1 MNRTIDKPLSAGFGL
16 IELLVAMA
24 IGLLLMGATLTL
36 YLDLTRSN
44 QDMARIN
51 QQIESGSIAIQ
62 LLREDLQHAGFW
74 NGYVPDFDD
83 FTYTAVP
90 TDYPAAEPDPCEA
103 FATWNAADK
112 ANRLGMVVQLF
123 DDVPSGCTAQLPD
136 KVPNSD
142 VLVVRYA
149 QNCVAGSANCG
160 ALTAGEVYF
169 QASQCES
176 EARYSLE
183 SYVDASDPTPL
194 TRRDCSTV
202 AERRLWVNNI
212 YYLRT
217 YANAAGDGIPTLMR
231 SEFTA
236 GVQQPAVPLIEGVEA
251 MRFELGTDQ
260 VSDAGLAVNFT
271 EAVNW
276 ADEDNRNSPTN
287 RGDGAV
293 DAICRANTPC
303 DLDDQV
309 NAVLIKPYLLIRAI
323 EETPGYSSSKVYYV
337 GNQAD
342 TDADYGPFGDA
353 FKRHV
358 YTTGIRLT
366 NVSARRETP

>member
-1 MNRTIDKPLSAGFGL
+1 MNRIWLKPLSAGFGL

-36 YLDLTRSN
+36 YLDLSRSN
-44 QDMARIN
+44 QEMAKVN
-51 QQIESGSIAIQ
+51 QQIESGAIAIQ

-74 NGYVPDFDD
+74 NGYVPQFDD
-83 FTYTAVP
+83 FTYTTAP
-90 TDYPAAEPDPCEA
+90 TDYPSALPDPCEP
-103 FATWNAADK
+103 FSTWNAADK
-112 ANRLGMVVQLF
+112 ANRLGMAVQLF
-123 DDVPSGCTAQLPD
+123 ADVPGGCGDQLKD
-136 KVPNSD
+136 KVAGSD

-149 QNCVAGSANCG
+149 QNCVAGSANC

-169 QASQCES
+169 QASQCEG
-176 EARYSLE
+176 EARYALE
-183 SYVDASDPTPL
+183 SYVDPSNPAPL
-194 TRRDCSTV
+194 KKRDCSTV

-217 YANAAGDGIPTLMR
+217 YANTPGDGVPTLMR
-231 SEFTA
+231 SEFSA

-251 MRFELGTDQ
+251 MRFELGSDQ
-260 VSDAGLAVNFT
+260 LSDAGLPVNFT
-271 EAVNW
+271 AAVTW

-293 DAICRANTPC
+293 DAICRASTPC

-309 NAVLIKPYLLIRAI
+309 NAVLIKPYLLVRAL
-323 EETPGYSSSKVYYV
+323 EETPGYTSSKVYYV

-342 TDADYGPFGDA
+342 ADADYGPFSDA